1 MNTVSPP
8 DYFQINSTFVNLQD
22 HQEDFED
29 PGPIVH
35 EEFGK
40 DVIENND
47 KIYIFIFYFVVKSES
62 DRLKSLLLT
71 LFDFFNNAQFVLIAT
86 PISWVKG
93 DKIGSLIQS
102 L

>member
-35 EEFGK
+35 EELGK
-40 DVIENND
+40 DVIENDD
-47 KIYIFIFYFVVKSES
+47 KIYVITFLFVVKSGS
-62 DRLKSLLLT
+62 
-71 LFDFFNNAQFVLIAT
+71 I
-86 PISWVKG
+86 
-93 DKIGSLIQS
+93 KILAID
-102 L
+102 LV

>member
-1 MNTVSPP
+1 MDIDSPLK
-8 DYFQINSTFVNLQD
+8 YFQINSTFVNLKD

-47 KIYIFIFYFVVKSES
+47 KIYVIIILFVVKSGS
-62 DRLKSLLLT
+62 
-71 LFDFFNNAQFVLIAT
+71 I
-86 PISWVKG
+86 
-93 DKIGSLIQS
+93 KILAID
-102 L
+102 LV

>member
-1 MNTVSPP
+1 MDIVSPLK
-8 DYFQINSTFVNLQD
+8 YFQINSTFVNLKD

-47 KIYIFIFYFVVKSES
+47 KIYVIIILFVVKSGS
-62 DRLKSLLLT
+62 
-71 LFDFFNNAQFVLIAT
+71 I
-86 PISWVKG
+86 
-93 DKIGSLIQS
+93 KILAIN
-102 L
+102 LV

>member
-1 MNTVSPP
+1 M
-8 DYFQINSTFVNLQD
+8 
-22 HQEDFED
+22 
-29 PGPIVH
+29 H

-40 DVIENND
+40 DVIENDD
-47 KIYIFIFYFVVKSES
+47 KIYVIIFLFVVKSES

-93 DKIGSLIQS
+93 DTFKSSCPEPPSIKSQTVQGISIKKGLWTRRRN
-102 L
+102 LYL

>member
-1 MNTVSPP
+1 MDIDSPLK
-8 DYFQINSTFVNLQD
+8 YFQINSTFVNLKD

-47 KIYIFIFYFVVKSES
+47 KIYIYF
-62 DRLKSLLLT
+62 
-71 LFDFFNNAQFVLIAT
+71 LFC
-86 PISWVKG
+86 S
-93 DKIGSLIQS
+93 
-102 L
+102 